1 MAVKW
6 KATISDFFRSPS
18 RFVSSKSA
26 DIFLAELLHELRN
39 DRVPNGV
46 KVYLLSPLCEQPA
59 LLCPTLSA
67 GEETVLELLSVF
79 AHCRLPCVQLRS
91 CLLVTLTSVLICSS
105 CVSNKAHVCV
115 DFLDLLLQ
123 IAQDTSASHGDGAL
137 LLRGVACECLRELET
152 CRPGLLSQRLELIGE
167 LWSKE
172 SSRLHQPYARLNTL
186 VLKNALYQLAVDPG
200 SGNDDLKL
208 LLGEND
214 REAQRQCRPTDK
226 DAAASPSLAMG
237 TMPTLQTGQDCKDLR
252 TVLSTT
258 LENSFLLTPPCQAE
272 VLHRLV
278 QVVAMVPVV
287 RPSIFRA
294 QLLRLLGTGEVCLLH
309 VTLLMKCAYT
319 DSLFSTDDEAFVLRR
334 LVLLSQH
341 PLLSKAEKLFFL
353 DCMLHFPE
361 NRPIGC
367 GIGVESLPVL
377 LTPQLAY
384 PLWPAVLHDDA
395 TMLARFN
402 LLLLLHQEE
411 GERDGGEEGAAL
423 LFLYQHLGSLLDIV
437 TRGRGPKMAV
447 PFFRALFLFLV
458 SFCQVEKFANGLA
471 EQLCTLYGH
480 RTDLALHLLNLAD
493 RTRDSFP
500 ERGWSARLC
509 GALQRVIVEAPPARL
524 TLTDLRWHLK
534 VLARVAEEGQISQLS
549 TLRLLA
555 DVTVWPGVCTTAD
568 WRLGNGVL
576 RICRRLMAHPGLDAL
591 LPSLADVLQH
601 LVRHYGDADVGDH
614 ARLYYSL
621 LTTLS
626 KEKLAGIT
634 TRGLSEEG
642 PNKHSLSCI
651 VADTER
657 LTSMLTVHRTDEAVF
672 RLAESKYPEPS
683 AANQPSPSE
692 TEGCCSQPAAYR
704 VAGLK
709 QSHLTLKYQLNHSVS
724 KLSCSDG
731 VFSLHLRFN
740 VRGSHYEQLCDL
752 TVPCL
757 FPERLSPVVELRL
770 EPRLPVPVTLSASAM
785 FSTFNDLSWY
795 TLLPDIHVCFQ
806 QAFLPLAG
814 GTLDKLALFQDLW
827 EQISEEGQADYAS
840 ALFCCQLQAQ
850 ELRST
855 VEKHLRPF
863 MIADPAKKD
872 EFKLFFVIP
881 PQFHI
886 LLKII
891 SQEDA
896 VHCSIATDNW
906 RLLPHMGSFLA
917 NLFTKP
923 LPNKVAGSP

>member
-1 MAVKW
+1 MAVNW
-6 KATISDFFRSPS
+6 QATICDFFRSPS

-26 DIFLAELLHELRN
+26 DVFLAELLHELRN

-46 KVYLLSPLCEQPA
+46 KVHLLAPLCEQPA

-79 AHCRLPCVQLRS
+79 AHCRLPCVPFRS
-91 CLLVTLTSVLICSS
+91 SLLVALTSVLICSS
-105 CVSNKAHVCV
+105 CVSTKVRVCV

-123 IAQDTSASHGDGAL
+123 IAQDTSASHADAAL

-172 SSRLHQPYARLNTL
+172 NSRLHQPYARLNSL
-186 VLKNALYQLAVDPG
+186 VLKNAVYRLAVDPG

-208 LLGEND
+208 LLGEKE
-214 REAQRQCRPTDK
+214 REAERQCRPTDK
-226 DAAASPSLAMG
+226 EAAAFSSLAMG

-272 VLHRLV
+272 VLRTLV

-294 QLLRLLGTGEVCLLH
+294 QLLRLLGTGQVCLLH

-341 PLLSKAEKLFFL
+341 PLLSKAEQLFFL

-411 GERDGGEEGAAL
+411 GERDGDGEEGATGL
-423 LFLYQHLGSLLDIV
+423 VLLYQHLGSLLDIV
-437 TRGRGPKMAV
+437 TRGHGPKMAV
-447 PFFRALFLFLV
+447 AFFRALFLFLV
-458 SFCQVEKFANGLA
+458 SFCHVHKLANSLA
-471 EQLCTLYGH
+471 DQLCALYG
-480 RTDLALHLLNLAD
+480 RRSDLALHLLNLAD

-509 GALQRVIVEAPPARL
+509 GALQRVIVEAPPAQF
-524 TLTDLRWHLK
+524 TVTDLRWHLK
-534 VLARVAEEGQISQLS
+534 VLARVAEEGHLSQLS

-555 DVTVWPGVCTTAD
+555 DVTLWPRVCTSAD

-601 LVRHYGDADVGDH
+601 LMRHYGDADIGDH

-626 KEKLAGIT
+626 KEKLAAGMA
-634 TRGLSEEG
+634 TRALSEEG
-642 PNKHSLSCI
+642 ANKHSLSCI

-657 LTSMLTVHRTDEAVF
+657 LTSMLTVHRTDEAAF
-672 RLAESKYPEPS
+672 RLAESEYP
-683 AANQPSPSE
+683 QPSPSE
-692 TEGCCSQPAAYR
+692 TEGCCPRADAYGL
-704 VAGLK
+704 AGRK
-709 QSHLTLKYQLNHSVS
+709 RSHLTLKYQLHHSVS
-724 KLSCSDG
+724 KLSCSDQ

-740 VRGSHYEQLCDL
+740 FRGSHYEQLCDL
-752 TVPCL
+752 SVPCL
-757 FPERLSPVVELRL
+757 FPERLAPAVELL
-770 EPRLPVPVTLSASAM
+770 LKPRLAVPVTLSASAM
-785 FSTFNDLSWY
+785 FSTVNDLSWY
-795 TLLPDIHVCFQ
+795 TVLPDIHVCFR
-806 QAFLPLAG
+806 QALLPLAG
-814 GTLDKLALFQDLW
+814 GTLNKLPLFQDLW
-827 EQISEEGQADYAS
+827 DQISEEEQADYAR

-850 ELRST
+850 ELRSA
-855 VEKHLRPF
+855 VENQLRPF
-863 MIADPAKKD
+863 MIPDSAKKD
-872 EFKLFFVIP
+872 EFKLFFFIP

-896 VHCSIATDNW
+896 VHCRIATDNW
-906 RLLPHMGSFLA
+906 RLLPHIGSFLA

-923 LPNKVAGSP
+923 LPKKVAEVLV